1 VPHWWVKAE
10 PSAIK
15 IANLI
20 LCVVAAI
27 VAALVGASVLWYFA
41 V

>member
-1 VPHWWVKAE
+1 VPHWRVKAE
-10 PSAIK
+10 PSA
-15 IANLI
+15 NLV